1 MPTCS
6 SKKELKSSLPRIAP
20 NWASGLIAQSG
31 AIAFKKSHT
40 IKLAQKIV
48 GRTYE
53 PPLRSLSI
61 AALTFPPVCSSAA
74 AASSVFVKPIPAICS
89 SCGA

>member
-1 MPTCS
+1 ML
-6 SKKELKSSLPRIAP
+6 E
-20 NWASGLIAQSG
+20 SG
-31 AIAFKKSHT
+31 AYIAFKKIPHHQ
-40 IKLAQKIV
+40 IEAQKIV

-89 SCGA
+89 SCEA

>member
-1 MPTCS
+1 VLLKKRAKKHFFAEKDR
-6 SKKELKSSLPRIAP
+6 SKV
-20 NWASGLIAQSG
+20 WASGLIAQSG

-40 IKLAQKIV
+40 IKLAQRIV